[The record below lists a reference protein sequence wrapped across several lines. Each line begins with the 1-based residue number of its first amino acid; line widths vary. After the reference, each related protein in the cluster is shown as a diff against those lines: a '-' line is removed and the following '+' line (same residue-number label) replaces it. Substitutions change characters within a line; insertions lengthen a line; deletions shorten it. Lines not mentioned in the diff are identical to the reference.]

1 MKKTLIYI
9 IVAAV
14 LIGLAAWK
22 IADNKKK
29 QETEVKEVA
38 KQVDKINVNVITAS
52 RENIDTDYS
61 ANGTF
66 IPKQETKQSS
76 EISGRI
82 VNVLVR
88 EGSRVGAGQV
98 LATIKRDAIEVDV
111 TQAQNTLQN
120 AIIDN
125 QRYENAFKTGGVTKQ
140 QLDNSRLQLKNAQSA
155 LRAQGVRVNDTSVR
169 AGISGTINKKR
180 VEPGMVVAP
189 GTALFEIVNINT
201 LKLSVLVDESQ
212 VGRIQIGQ
220 TVKINVNV
228 ITASR
233 ENIDTDYSA
242 NGTFIPKQESK
253 QSSEIS
259 GRIVNVLVKEGSRVG
274 AGQVLATIKRDAI
287 EVDVSQA
294 QNNLQ
299 NAIADN
305 QRYENAYKTG
315 GVTKQQLDN
324 SRLQLKN
331 AQAALRAQGVRVN
344 DTSVRAGISG
354 TINKKMVEPGMV
366 VAPGTALFEIV
377 NINTLKLSVLVDE
390 SQVGRIQ
397 IGQTVKINVNV
408 LPEESFSGRITF
420 IAPKSD
426 ASLNFPVEIEVQNRG
441 NLKAGMYAT
450 AVFKTNHGAET
461 QNMLTVPAEAFV
473 NGVSSGQLFVV
484 NNGTAKLIKV
494 TTGKVYGDK
503 VQILSGL
510 NGGEQV
516 ITSGQINLD
525 NGSKINIVK

>member
-22 IADNKKK
+22 ISDNKKK

-38 KQVDKINVNVITAS
+38 KQVDKINVNVITVT
-52 RENIDTDYS
+52 RENINTDYS

-66 IPKQETKQSS
+66 IPKQEMNQSAD
-76 EISGRI
+76 ISGR
-82 VNVLVR
+82 VV
-88 EGSRVGAGQV
+88 
-98 LATIKRDAIEVDV
+98 
-111 TQAQNTLQN
+111 
-120 AIIDN
+120 
-125 QRYENAFKTGGVTKQ
+125 
-140 QLDNSRLQLKNAQSA
+140 
-155 LRAQGVRVNDTSVR
+155 SV
-169 AGISGTINKKR
+169 
-180 VEPGMVVAP
+180 
-189 GTALFEIVNINT
+189 F
-201 LKLSVLVDESQ
+201 
-212 VGRIQIGQ
+212 
-220 TVKINVNV
+220 
-228 ITASR
+228 
-233 ENIDTDYSA
+233 
-242 NGTFIPKQESK
+242 
-253 QSSEIS
+253 
-259 GRIVNVLVKEGSRVG
+259 VKEGSRVG

-287 EVDVSQA
+287 EVDVTQA

-331 AQAALRAQGVRVN
+331 MQAAVRAQGVKIN
-344 DTSVRAGISG
+344 DTSIRAGISG

-377 NINTLKLSVLVDE
+377 NINSLKLSVLVDE
-390 SQVGRIQ
+390 SQIGRIAL
-397 IGQTVKINVNV
+397 GQEVAINVNV
-408 LPEESFSGRITF
+408 LPEESFTGRITF

-450 AVFKTNHGAET
+450 ALFKTNNGAET
-461 QNMLTVPAEAFV
+461 QNMLTVPAEAFA
-473 NGVSSGQLFVV
+473 NGVSSGQIFIIQ
-484 NNGTAKLIKV
+484 NGTAKMITVK
-494 TTGKVYGDK
+494 TGKVYGDK
-503 VQILSGL
+503 VQIISGL

>member
-14 LIGLAAWK
+14 LVGLAAYK
-22 IADNKKK
+22 IASNKEK
-29 QETEVKEVA
+29 QTQEVKEVA
-38 KQVDKINVNVITAS
+38 KQVDKINVNVVTVS

-66 IPKQETKQSS
+66 IPKQQSNQSS

-82 VNVLVR
+82 VNVLVK

-98 LATIKRDAIEVDV
+98 LATIKKDAIEVDV
-111 TQAQNTLQN
+111 TQAQNNLQN

-140 QLDNSRLQLKNAQSA
+140 QLDNSRLQLKNAQ
-155 LRAQGVRVNDTSVR
+155 
-169 AGISGTINKKR
+169 
-180 VEPGMVVAP
+180 
-189 GTALFEIVNINT
+189 
-201 LKLSVLVDESQ
+201 
-212 VGRIQIGQ
+212 
-220 TVKINVNV
+220 
-228 ITASR
+228 
-233 ENIDTDYSA
+233 
-242 NGTFIPKQESK
+242 
-253 QSSEIS
+253 
-259 GRIVNVLVKEGSRVG
+259 
-274 AGQVLATIKRDAI
+274 
-287 EVDVSQA
+287 
-294 QNNLQ
+294 
-299 NAIADN
+299 
-305 QRYENAYKTG
+305 
-315 GVTKQQLDN
+315 
-324 SRLQLKN
+324 
-331 AQAALRAQGVRVN
+331 AAVRAQGVRVN

-377 NINTLKLSVLVDE
+377 NINSLKLSVLVDE
-390 SQVGRIQ
+390 SQIGKIQ
-397 IGQTVKINVNV
+397 LGQEVPIKVNV
-408 LPEESFSGRITF
+408 LPDESFVGRITF

-450 AVFKTNHGAET
+450 ATFKTNNGAET

-484 NNGTAKLIKV
+484 QNGTAKLTKV
-494 TTGKVYGDK
+494 TVGKVYGDK
-503 VQILSGL
+503 VQVLSGL

-516 ITSGQINLD
+516 VTSGQINLD
-525 NGSKINIVK
+525 NGSKVNIIK